1 MADFELY
8 FKELMDG
15 KRAGWKDRLALAGL
29 RLASL
34 PYALA
39 LRARALGYASGLI
52 PSHRLPRPVISV
64 GNITLGGT
72 GKTPTVAWLA
82 SYLIGRGKKV
92 AVLSRGYGGSA
103 EGELRIVSDGK
114 SLLVGPEEAGDE
126 PCLLARKVPGLMV
139 VTGADRY
146 RAGLLAL
153 KELAP
158 DVFILDDGFQH
169 LKLKRDLNLLLLDC
183 RRPFGNERVLP
194 AGYLREP
201 KSAVKRA
208 DLVLFTR
215 CQPDGAPQLANLDKP
230 VCHSM
235 HRLNG
240 CAPLEGGEP
249 RAFAELK
256 GERAMAFA
264 GIADPA
270 GFFDSLEKEGVQLVT
285 TLAFSDHICY
295 GDAEIAAVLR
305 LKKASRST
313 FMVTTE
319 KDAVKLAPF
328 KEQLG
333 TVYVARLDLEPL
345 DAPLLQGMVDRL
357 VANGQA
363 RALEQKKGGDKRA

>member
-1 MADFELY
+1 
-8 FKELMDG
+8 MDG

-39 LRARALGYASGLI
+39 LRLRALGYATGLI

-64 GNITLGGT
+64 GNVTLGGT

-82 SYLIGRGKKV
+82 SYLIGRGKRV

-103 EGELRIVSDGK
+103 EGQLRIVSDGEN
-114 SLLVGPEEAGDE
+114 LLVGPEEAGDE

-153 KELAP
+153 KELNP
-158 DVFILDDGFQH
+158 DLFILDDGFQH
-169 LKLKRDLNLLLLDC
+169 LRLKRDLNLLLLDC
-183 RRPFGNERVLP
+183 SRPFGNDRVLP

-201 KSAVKRA
+201 KSAVGRA

-215 CQPDGAPQLANLDKP
+215 CRPEGAPRLANLEKP
-230 VCHSM
+230 VCRSL

-240 CAPLEGGEP
+240 CVPLQGGEP
-249 RAFAELK
+249 LAFSDLK
-256 GERAMAFA
+256 GERCMAFA

-305 LKKASRST
+305 LKKASRSA

-328 KEQLG
+328 MDQLG
-333 TVYVARLDLEPL
+333 TVYVAQLDLELL
-345 DAPLLQGMVDRL
+345 DAPLLQEMLDRL
-357 VANGQA
+357 LTAGKARPLQQENDGNKQA
-363 RALEQKKGGDKRA
+363 